1 VSQAKGE
8 RAEAE
13 SASDTDRPGA
23 EYPIADTVPGEIE
36 IAAQN
41 AVEALGVITL
51 LESGSTA
58 GAAHAQL
65 VRARTLLVPVA
76 AMLCGFEMKASE
88 G

>member
-1 VSQAKGE
+1 MSQAKGE

-51 LESGSTA
+51 LESGTA